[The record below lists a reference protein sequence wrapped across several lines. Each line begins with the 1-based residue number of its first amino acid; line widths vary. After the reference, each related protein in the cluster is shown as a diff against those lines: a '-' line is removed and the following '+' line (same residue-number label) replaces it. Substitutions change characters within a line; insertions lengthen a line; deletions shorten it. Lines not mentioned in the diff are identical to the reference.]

1 MHLPRLALLLLL
13 PAILAGCQPR
23 PADRPGAPTTQMPS
37 QETWPQYDY
46 PGAVAAGLRVDRL
59 VAERSLIDVVVRR
72 DGPLARFGHDHVIS
86 VRDLEGFLLF
96 DADGSPQRVELR
108 FPLASLVVDDVAGR
122 RRYQLDTD
130 PDASAIEGTRNNLMQ
145 HVLDPQDWPFATVQ
159 ATDFDGLDGQLTAAL
174 AIGISGAQ
182 HSSRHPFI
190 LRLSPETTS
199 AEGTFVLRQTALGL
213 QPFSALG
220 GGLQVA
226 DEMEIHLRL
235 EGQRVQTRD

>member
-1 MHLPRLALLLLL
+1 
-13 PAILAGCQPR
+13 
-23 PADRPGAPTTQMPS
+23 MPS

-59 VAERSLIDVVVRR
+59 DAERSLIDIVVRR

-96 DADGSPQRVELR
+96 DADGSPQRAELR
-108 FPLASLVVDDVAGR
+108 FPLASLAVDDVAGR
-122 RRYQLDTD
+122 RRYQLDTE
-130 PDASAIEGTRNNLMQ
+130 PDASAVEGTRTNLMQ

-159 ATDFDGLDGQLTAAL
+159 VTDFDGLGGQPTAAL
-174 AIGISGAQ
+174 VIGIGGSH

-199 AEGTFVLRQTALGL
+199 VEGSVVLRQTALGL

-220 GGLQVA
+220 GGLRVA
-226 DEMEIHLRL
+226 DQMEIHFQL
-235 EGQRVQTRD
+235 EGHRLRTDR